1 MKYDFTTKVNRK
13 GQGSYKWQDMY
24 KKNPNVSEGVVPLS
38 VADMEFLTQPELK
51 AGLKKTIDEM
61 ILGYTGPTSE
71 YKTAVISWM
80 QRRHNFH
87 IEADWIVNTAGVVP
101 AVFTGI
107 REFTNEGDGVIIM
120 SPVYYPFYNAI
131 KLQNRN
137 IVDCPLIE
145 KDGYYTIDYK
155 LFDELA
161 RNPKNK
167 ILLFCS
173 PHNPVGRVWK
183 KEELEKLSDLIIKN
197 DLLLLSDEI
206 HFDLV
211 MPNYKHTVFQT
222 LSDDLAEKT
231 LTFTAPSKT
240 FNIAGMGLSNAII
253 KNKELRTRF
262 IAALDTISASP
273 MTALGFKACEIVYN
287 ECEQWLEEC
296 LKVIDTNQR
305 LLHTWFKANHPAI
318 KAPLIEGTYLQW
330 VDFRALGL
338 DNESL
343 ENFMIHEAE
352 LFLDEGYI
360 FGKNGS
366 GFERFNLAAPTK
378 ILEEALDRLDR
389 ALKKLGK

>member
-155 LFDELA
+155 LFDKLA